1 MDELFKEFGMSIQE
15 VFKKLQEY
23 ISEVTAILAK
33 HPKRIQS
40 CRELVQWLH
49 KGDAKERLLKMYAV
63 TVLLDLTTT
72 IALLSYE
79 IYLKEI
85 KLEEIMNVYA
95 PYLEII
101 REKVHDKDENKD
113 DNEVM
118 YL

>member
-1 MDELFKEFGMSIQE
+1 MDELFKEFGMSMQE

-23 ISEVTAILAK
+23 ISEIVQVLAK
-33 HPKRIQS
+33 HPKKIQS
-40 CRELVQWLH
+40 CKELAQWLY
-49 KGDAKERLLKMYAV
+49 KGDDKERLLKMYAV

-72 IALLSYE
+72 IVLIDYE
-79 IYLKEI
+79 IYLKKI

-95 PYLEII
+95 LYLELI
-101 REKVHDKDENKD
+101 REKVHDMAKNKD